1 MPNDLTLSAAP
12 KSSAIAQPLAQ
23 YAAFKRRGDFIFL
36 SGVIAVN
43 PAHGLIVKS
52 YADIPAEARKLLG
65 ETGEFSVDIHEGPIR
80 AQSWYVLNA
89 IKSTIEAA
97 GGQMSDVFK
106 LVQYFTD
113 LRDFPAYS
121 RVRKMFFEEAPV
133 STVVEV
139 SGMLPSKD
147 ILIEV
152 EATAWL
158 PLK

>member
-1 MPNDLTLSAAP
+1 MT
-12 KSSAIAQPLAQ
+12 AQPLAK
-23 YAAFKRRGDFIFL
+23 YAAWKRRGDFIFL

-43 PAHGLIVKS
+43 PSLGLIVKS
-52 YADIPAEARKLLG
+52 YADIPQEASKLLG
-65 ETGEFSVDIHEGPIR
+65 QTGEFSVDIHEGPIR
-80 AQSWYVLNA
+80 AQSWYVLNS
-89 IKSTIEAA
+89 IKTTIEDA

-121 RVRKMFFEEAPV
+121 RVRKLFFTDAPI

-152 EATAWL
+152 EATAYL